1 MRYWTVTLIAVAAF
15 AACTYLFCEKLT
27 LLLDVGTCASGN
39 QPFVVARECPE
50 GTEGDGLL
58 LGGSVVG
65 ILLAGILLV
74 FRGPRPEGSR
84 AMGIGWMALAGWALF
99 FTITGIVSLVHSLT
113 SDLIGPDGKTG
124 GLVVAVT
131 FLLMGLPVLLFV
143 VAGLTARVRGRD
155 ETPAFPYSSSRI
167 ANRAATSLFGSMKPA
182 QPADSSRFATAS
194 ASPASSTDEQLEQLE
209 RLQRLRE
216 SGALT
221 ESEFETQKARVLGG
235 R

>member
-27 LLLDVGTCASGN
+27 MLLDVGTCASGN

-58 LGGSVVG
+58 LGASVVG
-65 ILLAGILLV
+65 ILLAGALLI
-74 FRGPRPEGSR
+74 FRGRPPEGSR
-84 AMGIGWMALAGWALF
+84 SMGIGWMALAGWALF
-99 FTITGIVSLVHSLT
+99 FTITGTVSLVHSLT

-124 GLVVAVT
+124 GLIVAIT
-131 FLLMGLPVLLFV
+131 FLIMGLPVLLFV
-143 VAGLTARVRGRD
+143 AGGLIARMRGRD

-167 ANRAATSLFGSMKPA
+167 ANRAATSLFGSMKSAPA
-182 QPADSSRFATAS
+182 PDSAGSR
-194 ASPASSTDEQLEQLE
+194 LERLE

-216 SGALT
+216 SGVLT
-221 ESEFETQKARVLGG
+221 EAEFEIEKARVLSGD
-235 R
+235 